1 MARTSIRTVNGRKA
15 VFIGNAFQNWVEDT
29 KDDKSIWEQMGMGSS
44 KGRKAQ
50 GSAEKSYLDK
60 GIEIVKGLFD

>member
-1 MARTSIRTVNGRKA
+1 MGKA
-15 VFIGNAFQNWVEDT
+15 VVVKGKAKIWDQTQNEDE
-29 KDDKSIWEQMGMGSS
+29 SLWQQLGMGSS